1 MGKQRTTTKRR
12 IKNKM
17 DTKKYIKESSY
28 LSVKT
33 VKNEWQPEDRVIT
46 IMGAGEEKTYKNEKT
61 GENQLKLQIP
71 VMRATNKQHYE
82 WTLSQTAIKDLAAD
96 LGTYDSNKWVGASV
110 KLMIRPAGAGET
122 LTCTVL
128 TRP

>member
-1 MGKQRTTTKRR
+1 
-12 IKNKM
+12 M

-33 VKNEWQPEDRVIT
+33 VKNEWQPDERIVT
-46 IMGAGEEKTYKNEKT
+46 ILGPGQEKTFKTDKGEE
-61 GENQLKLQIP
+61 QVKLQIP
-71 VMRATNKQHYE
+71 VMRASNKQHYE
-82 WTLSQTAIKDLAAD
+82 WTLSTAAIKDLVGE
-96 LGTYDSNKWVGASV
+96 LGTYDSAKWVGASV
-110 KLMIRPAGAGET
+110 KMLIRELSGGKET

>member
-1 MGKQRTTTKRR
+1 
-12 IKNKM
+12 M

-33 VKNEWQPEDRVIT
+33 VKNDWQPDQRVVTIT
-46 IMGAGEEKTYKNEKT
+46 GAGEEKTFKSEK
-61 GENQLKLQIP
+61 GEEQVKLQIP
-71 VMRATNKQHYE
+71 VMRAINKQHYD
-82 WTLSQTAIKDLAAD
+82 WTLSQTAIKDIAGE
-96 LGTYDSNKWVGASV
+96 LGTYDSTKWVGASV